1 MQAEVSV
8 PAAVPVPEAVPA
20 AAPVPAPAAPEA
32 PVAAAPAPAPAAEVD
47 LPELKPIIEYD
58 TFALMDL
65 RVGRVLTAER
75 VPKSKK
81 LIKMSVDVGFETRTI
96 LAGIGVAYAPEEL
109 VDCKVVVVANLAP
122 RALMGTM
129 SHGMLL
135 AASDNSSKPYLVA
148 PPADA
153 QPGFVVR

>member
-1 MQAEVSV
+1 MQEEA
-8 PAAVPVPEAVPA
+8 PAAVPEAV
-20 AAPVPAPAAPEA
+20 
-32 PVAAAPAPAPAAEVD
+32 AEVPLD
-47 LPELKPIIEYD
+47 LPALKDEIDYD

-65 RVGRVLTAER
+65 RVGHVLSAER

-81 LIKMSVDVGFETRTI
+81 LIKMSVDLGFETRTI
-96 LAGIGVAYAPEEL
+96 LGGIGLAYAPEEL
-109 VDCKVVVVANLAP
+109 VDRQVVVVANLAP
-122 RALMGTM
+122 RPLMGTM